1 MNAQSNLLTLYCCFQ
16 SHIIKPTRIT
26 NHSTTLIDHI
36 YFNSLEHRTVS
47 GNLLWDISDH
57 LPNFLI
63 INELSCSYHKPMIY
77 KRDYSSYKEE
87 EFLAE
92 IQSVN
97 WEEVFPAQVDI
108 EQLFN
113 SFHKKLTEI
122 VYKHVPLKRVSK
134 RQLKMQFK
142 PWIKKGIR
150 RSISIK
156 NKLYKRYSITK
167 NDYYFSKYKS
177 YRNRIKHLI
186 LLSKRSF
193 YNRYFVINRNNMK
206 ETWKRI
212 KQINNLKTTTH

>member
-1 MNAQSNLLTLYCCFQ
+1 MNAQSNLLTLGTYCFQ
-16 SHIIKPTRIT
+16 SHISVI
-26 NHSTTLIDHI
+26 
-36 YFNSLEHRTVS
+36 
-47 GNLLWDISDH
+47 
-57 LPNFLI
+57 
-63 INELSCSYHKPMIY
+63 
-77 KRDYSSYKEE
+77 
-87 EFLAE
+87 
-92 IQSVN
+92 VN
-97 WEEVFPAQVDI
+97 WEEVFLAQADI
-108 EQLFN
+108 EQLFS

-122 VYKHVPLKRVSK
+122 VVPLKRVSK

-193 YNRYFVINRNNMK
+193 FNKYFVINRNNMK
-206 ETWKRI
+206 ETWKGI
-212 KQINNLKTTTH
+212 KQIINLKTTTHLKSFMLRSGNVKITNTKAMANEFNSHFANNRNSNNDKN